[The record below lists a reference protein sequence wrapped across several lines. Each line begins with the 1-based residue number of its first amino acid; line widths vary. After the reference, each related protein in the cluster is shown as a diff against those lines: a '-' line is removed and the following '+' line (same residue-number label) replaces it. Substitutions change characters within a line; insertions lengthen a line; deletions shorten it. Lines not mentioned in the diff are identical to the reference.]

1 MPRIP
6 SVAPDPADVLTHTY
20 LANAEAL
27 ANGGLRADQK
37 GEVA

>member
-6 SVAPDPADVLTHTY
+6 ADAPDPADILAHTY

-37 GEVA
+37 GVVA